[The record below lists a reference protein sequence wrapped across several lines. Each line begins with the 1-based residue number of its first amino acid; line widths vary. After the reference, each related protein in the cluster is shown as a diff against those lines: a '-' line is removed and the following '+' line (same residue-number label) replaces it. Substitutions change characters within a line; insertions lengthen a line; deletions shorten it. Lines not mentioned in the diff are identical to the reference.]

1 MSSIELLRPSRQGS
15 SVVTSNQPLI
25 RHTPALLAKAAPH
38 VPEFAGA
45 ACTDLKGMVHMSL
58 QAVARW
64 VEEHDY
70 RAYDPG
76 DGDLSFLRYFTLNTH
91 ILRRLLTAAVLRAP
105 FHIRPWIGIR
115 PHRSTKGTGY
125 MAWGYLKMYA
135 ITKEPAYQRR
145 AQACLDWLTANP
157 SPGYEQYCWGNHF
170 AFSTRGGTMPRF
182 TPTIVWSSLIGL
194 AFLEAYELLGDS
206 RYLRVAASTAEWVKT
221 LPRER
226 TARGSCL
233 SYTPRGQN
241 SIHNSNMLGAALL
254 ARVAFHTDDEQAFEL
269 AQEAMTYSCARQ
281 NADGGWYYGEA
292 AKYHW
297 IDNFHTGYNL
307 DCLKRYIDSSGDRSF
322 EPNLRKGLQYYK
334 LHFFGADGTPKYY
347 HNKRHPIDIQCAAQ
361 AIDTLS
367 FLSDGDPDSLELAA
381 EVARWTINNMQASD
395 GHFYYR
401 DLGWKKVKTP
411 MFHWGQGTMFKA
423 LTHLLSKLQVEP
435 RSSFEPAALVGA
447 RSQARP

>member
-1 MSSIELLRPSRQGS
+1 MRSFAAFSALRVANSSRPPDGYHPALQPQADHPSRDFAR
-15 SVVTSNQPLI
+15 VED
-25 RHTPALLAKAAPH
+25 ADLAGTVRK
-38 VPEFAGA
+38 
-45 ACTDLKGMVHMSL
+45 SL

-91 ILRRLLTAAVLRAP
+91 VLRRLLTATVLRAP
-105 FHIRPWIGIR
+105 FHVRPWIGIR

-135 ITKEPAYQRR
+135 VTGEEEFRRR
-145 AQACLDWLTANP
+145 AEACFDWLVANP
-157 SPGYEQYCWGNHF
+157 SPGYGHCCWGNHF

-194 AFLEAYELLGDS
+194 AFVEAYEVLGDW
-206 RYLRVAASTAEWVKT
+206 RYLDVAASTAEWVKT

-226 TARGSCL
+226 TAHGTCL
-233 SYTPRGQN
+233 SYVPRTQS

-254 ARVAFHTDDEQAFEL
+254 ARVALHTDDEQAFEL
-269 AQEAMTYSCARQ
+269 AKDAMTYSCTRQ
-281 NADGGWYYGEA
+281 NDDGGWYYGEA

-307 DCLKRYIDSSGDRSF
+307 DCLKRYMDSSGDRTF
-322 EPNLRKGLQYYK
+322 EPNLRKGFEYYK
-334 LHFFGADGTPKYY
+334 LHFFEADGTPKYY
-347 HNKRHPIDIQCAAQ
+347 HNRRYPIDIQCAAQ
-361 AIDTLS
+361 SIDTFS
-367 FLSDGDPDSLELAA
+367 YFADDDPSSLDLAA
-381 EVARWTINNMQASD
+381 KVARWTIEHMQAPD

-423 LTHLLSKLQVEP
+423 LANLLGKLQAE
-435 RSSFEPAALVGA
+435 RCGA
-447 RSQARP
+447 C